1 MSPRQ
6 PRDLDDEPLQKILCN
21 VIADPDK
28 AARQTAA
35 DNRFMAAMEASV
47 INHADIEAALDA
59 GANPDRMLKGGIPAL
74 HAAVRRQD
82 EKLVALLIKYDAEL
96 GDVDDNGATALDTA
110 YRVAA
115 PHIIRQLTEAGAP
128 FRQIGADPRYFL
140 PDDENNYQKRI
151 DAALLNAVR
160 KGTPDDLRRA
170 LALGANPDALE
181 NATGRAR
188 YCALH
193 LAIAHCDKEKV
204 DVLLNAG
211 ADVHVV
217 SGRGETSLDMLWW
230 AGVKDLFS
238 PAWHDIYQK
247 LDTRG
252 ARTLFSRRPEE
263 LTITDLRANVP
274 IGLDGKTTAMHFLVR
289 MGKVDFVMDVI
300 ARSKSGL
307 MRADLLK
314 RSDYYGGETLLDAFV
329 ASRKLS
335 SLFTAAVWRDRMD
348 DMMGFRPHVENN
360 PRAKPQVDFDAAA
373 RDIRRFQQEELRRS
387 AEQAE
392 GIKLKPR
399 PRTVHKPKKPGNPR
413 K

>member
-6 PRDLDDEPLQKILCN
+6 PRDIDDEPLQR
-21 VIADPDK
+21 VICGIVADPDK
-28 AARQTAA
+28 AASQIAA
-35 DNRFMAAMEASV
+35 DERFMAALEKPV
-47 INHADIEAALDA
+47 IDHAEIEAALEA

-74 HAAVRRQD
+74 HAAVERQD
-82 EKLVALLIKYDAEL
+82 EKLVALLIRYDAEL
-96 GDVDDNGATALDTA
+96 GDVDSNGATALDTA
-110 YRVAA
+110 YRVRA
-115 PHIIRQLTEAGAP
+115 PQIIRQLTEAGAP

-160 KGTPDDLRRA
+160 KGTPADMRRA
-170 LALGANPDALE
+170 LALGASPDALE

-193 LAIAHCDKEKV
+193 LAIAHCDPAKV
-204 DVLLNAG
+204 EVLLNAG
-211 ADVHVV
+211 ADVHAV
-217 SGRGETSLDMLWW
+217 SGRGETSMDMLWW
-230 AGVKDLFS
+230 VGAKDLLG
-238 PAWHDIYQK
+238 PAWQDIYQK
-247 LDTRG
+247 LDARG

-314 RSDYYGGETLLDAFV
+314 RSDYYGGETLLEAFI

-335 SLFTAAVWRDRMD
+335 SLFTSAVWRDRLD
-348 DMMGFRPHVENN
+348 DMLGLRPYIENN
-360 PRAKPQVDFDAAA
+360 PRAKPQVDFDRAA
-373 RDIRRFQQEELRRS
+373 RDIRRYQQELLRRT
-387 AEQAE
+387 AEQTD
-392 GIKLKPR
+392 GIRLKPR
-399 PRTVHKPKKPGNPR
+399 PRTAQKPKKPGP
-413 K
+413 KK